1 MKGVQPDLFVPE
13 ASRLQMTDSLS
24 LTEASYNT
32 YAADRECVVVAVSMG
47 KDSTAMVT
55 NYAWLIETGRVPR
68 PKRLI
73 ACFADTRQ
81 ELLPLYEVAQDVMT
95 DLEDKGFEVR
105 RVMAPLDERF
115 LVYMLGYGV
124 PPPHNRFRWCTDKLK
139 LQPMARMMAQIRDE
153 MGQKPLLLHGVRR
166 GESEARDARISLACS
181 RDDAE
186 CGQGWYEQTLS
197 DAVCDKLGPI
207 LHWRVCHVWEWLEN
221 WAPRPEFG
229 GFATETLARA
239 YGGEADKEK
248 GARTGCVGCP
258 LVSEDRA
265 LWRVVKQPAWR
276 YLAPLLE
283 LKALYRGLQEPTRR
297 LRKPAGERTAMGAL
311 VSKQERLGPLTMD
324 ARRWALGRVLA
335 IQDDV
340 NRAAREAGR
349 PVVDLLNEEEVDRIH
364 QLIRANTWPQ
374 KWDGS
379 EPVGDRALMT
389 LFDRSREHGEAELD
403 GDAE

>member
-1 MKGVQPDLFVPE
+1 MKAIQPDLFVPE
-13 ASRLQMTDSLS
+13 ANRLQMTDSIA
-24 LTEASYNT
+24 LTETSLNA
-32 YAADRECVVVAVSMG
+32 YAADRRCVVSAVSMG

-55 NYAWLIETGRVPR
+55 LYAWMIETGRVPR
-68 PKRLI
+68 PERLI

-81 ELLPLYEVAQDVMT
+81 ELLPLYEVAGDVMT

-105 RVMAPLDERF
+105 RVMAPMDERF

-153 MGQKPLLLHGVRR
+153 IGEKPLLLHGVRR
-166 GESEARDARISLACS
+166 GESEVRDARISLACS

-221 WAPRPEFG
+221 WAPKPEFG

-265 LWRVVKQPAWR
+265 LVRVVKQPAWK

-283 LKALYRGLQEPTRR
+283 LKTLYRGLQEPTRR
-297 LRKPAGERTAMGAL
+297 LRKPPGERTATGAL
-311 VSKQERLGPLTMD
+311 VSKQQRLGPLTMA
-324 ARRWALGRVLA
+324 ARLWALDRVLQLQA
-335 IQDDV
+335 EV
-340 NRAAREAGR
+340 NTAALAQRR
-349 PVVDLLNEEEVDRIH
+349 PTLDLLNAEEEARIRE
-364 QLIRANTWPQ
+364 LIAANTWPA
-374 KWDGS
+374 KWDGT

-389 LFDRSREHGEAELD
+389 LFERTREQTEADLEGEE
-403 GDAE
+403 